1 VTGALTKTL
10 VLLNPCVGVPCSHN
24 GVLVEPTDVAA
35 IRDSLISI
43 ITSAKSWE
51 QYSES
56 GR

>member
-1 VTGALTKTL
+1 MTGALTKTL